1 MQYFLILIQSAVLIE
16 EWWKQRTSLLRQH
29 PKGRYSKITHSP
41 DDDIRV
47 VDDVEGGG
55 EPVEDEDAV
64 ISEGEE
70 VPGNQ
75 ILYIKRECQ
84 VIKYI

>member
-1 MQYFLILIQSAVLIE
+1 M
-16 EWWKQRTSLLRQH
+16 RQH
-29 PKGRYSKITHSP
+29 PIGRYSKVIPSP

-75 ILYIKRECQ
+75 IIYIKRGYQE
-84 VIKYI
+84 INYI

>member
-1 MQYFLILIQSAVLIE
+1 M
-16 EWWKQRTSLLRQH
+16 
-29 PKGRYSKITHSP
+29 
-41 DDDIRV
+41 

-75 ILYIKRECQ
+75 IIYIKRGYQE
-84 VIKYI
+84 INYI